1 MTGTPGGRSLTPE
14 EQRRI
19 IDIAME
25 QARTGQ
31 TADLLDFLDH
41 GVPVDIADADG
52 NTFLMLAAY
61 HGHVETTMA
70 LIARGADVDQRNSR
84 DQSPLAGALFK
95 GEEGVVRALVA
106 AGADVDAGT
115 PTARQAAEMFGRQH
129 LLEVES

>member
-25 QARTGQ
+25 LARTGQ

-41 GVPVDIADADG
+41 GVPVDITDADG

-61 HGHVETTMA
+61 RGHEETTRA
-70 LIARGADVDQRNSR
+70 LIARGADVNLRNSR

-95 GEEGVVRALVA
+95 GEEAVVRALVA

-129 LLEVES
+129 LLELEP